1 MQLSQEQL
9 EQIKKNCIFC
19 KIARKEIKSEIIYED
34 ESIIA
39 VLDINPVNSG
49 HTLIFPKEHYMITA
63 QVPESILA
71 RMAIL
76 AKTLS
81 NAMIK
86 GMGFKGVS
94 IFIANG
100 AAAGQRAPHI
110 IMHVI
115 PRMENDSARLEPGE
129 KEIDQT
135 DVLETLRKSIQRV
148 I

>member
-1 MQLSQEQL
+1 
-9 EQIKKNCIFC
+9 
-19 KIARKEIKSEIIYED
+19 
-34 ESIIA
+34 
-39 VLDINPVNSG
+39 
-49 HTLIFPKEHYMITA
+49 MITA